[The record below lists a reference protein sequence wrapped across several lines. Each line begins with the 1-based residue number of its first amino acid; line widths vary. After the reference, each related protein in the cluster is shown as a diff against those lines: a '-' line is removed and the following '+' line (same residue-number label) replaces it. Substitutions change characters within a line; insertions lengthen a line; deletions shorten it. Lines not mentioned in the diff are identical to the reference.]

1 MDDIPTDVMLH
12 PQATTVGTTVEEG
25 MDDAMILEGFERV
38 FHMSGVPSE
47 TRTLSSDSSDACPL
61 SGVSV
66 DSNEVCPV
74 SGVGDPLPFQE
85 DWLDSYIDR
94 TGYDA
99 GVMKQPSLKRTSRR
113 LCFLLRWGAP

>member
-1 MDDIPTDVMLH
+1 MPTDVMFH

-25 MDDAMILEGFERV
+25 TADVLTLEGFESV
-38 FHMSGVPSE
+38 FRMSGVSSE
-47 TRTLSSDSSDACPL
+47 TRTPPLDSSDACPV
-61 SGVSV
+61 SGVGV

-99 GVMKQPSLKRTSRR
+99 GVMKQPSLK
-113 LCFLLRWGAP
+113 